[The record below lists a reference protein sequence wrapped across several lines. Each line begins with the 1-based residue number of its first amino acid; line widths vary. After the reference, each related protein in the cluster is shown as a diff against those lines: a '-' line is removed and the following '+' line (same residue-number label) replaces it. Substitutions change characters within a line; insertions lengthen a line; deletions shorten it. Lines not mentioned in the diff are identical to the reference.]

1 MSTPRLF
8 DDHGLR
14 AGVAAEA
21 VHAHGPLRYG
31 VDGEFWAYRDGVWRP
46 AGREVHR
53 RIVMTLGER
62 YRPAHAATIRDVL
75 AARLDEQRVAP
86 VTGYLNMT
94 NGMVRWDAPDEPA
107 LLEHHPEYGST
118 VQMPV
123 AWRWDAECPAFD
135 AFLAEAVPEDDRQRA
150 WEALG
155 YLMMSGNPLQR
166 MFLLT
171 GGGGNGKGV
180 FLHVVRALL
189 GLQNVSNVPLH
200 DFSGNQF
207 ASADIF
213 GKLANICGDIDA
225 TFIEQTGQI
234 KQISGEDDVRAERK
248 FGQPFTF
255 EFWGK
260 MVFSANAMPASAD
273 GSTGWLRRWEVIPF
287 PFAPAR
293 PDRGLK
299 RRLVEPDCLEGIAVK
314 AVWALR
320 ELMRR
325 GDFDRG
331 ESATRAHQEFAQR
344 SNKLLAWIDDDMFEH
359 PEKFHKRRDL
369 LMWFRAWDAH
379 ENPRSGPMGAQTF
392 YERLRQVPRVREVKR
407 RGEWGFVG
415 LERKANVEWVDM
427 TDSETA
433 PDEGG
438 QTELPLT

>member
-1 MSTPRLF
+1 MTSALF
-8 DDHGLR
+8 DRNGLR
-14 AGVAAEA
+14 AGRAAAA
-21 VHAHGPLRYG
+21 VLDAGPLRYG
-31 VDGEFWAYRDGVWRP
+31 IDGEFWVYSDGVWRP
-46 AGREVHR
+46 GSREVHK
-53 RIVMTLGER
+53 RIVRTLGDR

-75 AARLDEQRVAP
+75 AATLDEQRVAP
-86 VTGYLNMT
+86 VTGYLNMADV
-94 NGMVRWDAPDEPA
+94 MLRWDAPGEPIP
-107 LLEHHPEYGST
+107 LEHHPEYGST
-118 VQMPV
+118 VQLPV
-123 AWRWDAECPAFD
+123 RWRWDATCEPFD
-135 AFLAEAVPEDDRQRA
+135 TFLQEAVPEDDHQRV
-150 WEALG
+150 WEVLG

-166 MFLLT
+166 MVLLT

-189 GLQNVSNVPLH
+189 GMANVSNVPLH

-213 GKLANICGDIDA
+213 GKLANICGDIDS

-260 MVFSANAMPASAD
+260 MLFSANAVPSSAD
-273 GSTGWLRRWEVIPF
+273 SSTGWMRRWEVVQF

-299 RRLVEPDCLEGIAVK
+299 RRLVAPECLEGIAVK

-320 ELMRR
+320 LLMER

-331 ESATRAHQEFAQR
+331 VSAERAHTEFAQR
-344 SNKLLAWIDDDMFEH
+344 NNKLLAWIDDDMYFN

-379 ENPRSGPMGAQTF
+379 ENPAGRPMGSQTF
-392 YERLRQVPRVREVKR
+392 YERLRQVSGLREAKR
-407 RGEWGFVG
+407 QGERGFIG
-415 LERKANVEWVDM
+415 LGAKREVEWVDLDDSESAP
-427 TDSETA
+427 TDS
-433 PDEGG
+433 G
-438 QTELPLT
+438 QSELPLG